1 MTIRRNKEH
10 RLAQLEQELIAAAKG
25 PKIELTVAEL
35 RKKGLMALLRERKV
49 VSRFRGKSS
58 ILKK

>member
-10 RLAQLEQELIAAAKG
+10 RLAQLEQELIPAAKG

-35 RKKGLMALLRERKV
+35 RKKGLMALLRERKI

>member
-10 RLAQLEQELIAAAKG
+10 HLAQLEQALIAAAKG

-35 RKKGLMALLRERKV
+35 RKKGLIALLRERKV

>member
-35 RKKGLMALLRERKV
+35 HKKGLIAILRERKV
-49 VSRFRGKSS
+49 VSQFEENARSRF
-58 ILKK
+58 

>member
-10 RLAQLEQELIAAAKG
+10 RLAQLEQQLIAAAKG

-35 RKKGLMALLRERKV
+35 RKKGLIAVLRERVPRK
-49 VSRFRGKSS
+49 
-58 ILKK
+58 